1 MILDTARERV
11 LFINDLAKV
20 YDSLFRVSPKWYQ
33 IGLQLGVPVEELEKI
48 QHKHKNEPNEGL
60 REMLMC
66 WLKRVGGN
74 TEGQGHK
81 IPSWPILL
89 EALSRD
95 SVGEN
100 VLAEELEAI
109 HLQTEG

>member
-1 MILDTARERV
+1 
-11 LFINDLAKV
+11 
-20 YDSLFRVSPKWYQ
+20 
-33 IGLQLGVPVEELEKI
+33 
-48 QHKHKNEPNEGL
+48 
-60 REMLMC
+60 MLMC

-81 IPSWPILL
+81 IPSWQVIL

-100 VLAEELEAI
+100 VLAEKLEAL